1 VVVAAGIAVLLLAL
15 TGGRAVL
22 RTTVANVEEHFVIEP
37 DEPGYVELVEAT
49 PTLLSLHTHNGALAG
64 VAFMALTGID
74 AGGGV
79 VLLRRGIE
87 PAMGKW
93 VFPGGYVDRGESTTE
108 AAVRETRE
116 ESHLEV
122 ETRSLLGVYSYP
134 RSPNVIIVYV
144 AEVVGGALAAGD
156 ESTEAGTFP
165 LGRIPWDELAFPS
178 TVEALREFERLY
190 GQGQVC

>member
-1 VVVAAGIAVLLLAL
+1 MATEDQHHQEHHHGGGGYRFCPRCAGSLARCVLKRNEPERLVCEQCSFIFYQDPKVVAGTICMV
-15 TGGRAVL
+15 
-22 RTTVANVEEHFVIEP
+22 
-37 DEPGYVELVEAT
+37 D
-49 PTLLSLHTHNGALAG
+49 
-64 VAFMALTGID
+64 
-74 AGGGV
+74 GGV

-116 ESHLEV
+116 ESRLEV

-134 RSPNVIIVYV
+134 GSPNVIIVYV
-144 AEVVGGALAAGD
+144 ADVVGGALAAGD
-156 ESTEAGTFP
+156 ESTEAAAFP
-165 LGRIPWDELAFPS
+165 LSGIPWDELAFPS
-178 TVEALREFERLY
+178 TVQALRDFERLY